1 MIYSRDCREN
11 SSSENYCIILGIRA
25 GRGNLF
31 HSKDHF
37 DIDDTIYG
45 PYKIICLKLACTIW
59 SSCSFIAMCAIPAC
73 RTLLFSVTTI
83 CIFVIRCAKTMVCHY
98 KKHSRTSSSLEFVKY
113 IFTILKFLK
122 GTEYTVTSFYPN
134 AQFSVCSRAMKV
146 HQ

>member
-25 GRGNLF
+25 GMGNLF
-31 HSKDHF
+31 YSKDHF

-73 RTLLFSVTTI
+73 QTLLFSVTTI

-98 KKHSRTSSSLEFVKY
+98 KKHSRTSSSLEFAY
-113 IFTILKFLK
+113 AQIQPNKFLLAK
-122 GTEYTVTSFYPN
+122 TF
-134 AQFSVCSRAMKV
+134 FVCSSFGNP
-146 HQ
+146 